1 LVRGTVGTWAHRCCP
16 DPRDDHRR
24 DVRTIT
30 LVSGAVLV
38 PACSPA
44 KTNTPRRPRYRQ
56 MSFAIHSVGN
66 RRPMAVAS
74 RSINTVFAVAGVECI
89 ACRDVAILA
98 DGNAFTCRCGQSRAW
113 CSGDEVELLGP
124 CFAWMR
130 SAHGAIRRRPVQPLL

>member
-1 LVRGTVGTWAHRCCP
+1 M
-16 DPRDDHRR
+16 
-24 DVRTIT
+24 T
-30 LVSGAVLV
+30 LVLGAVQV
-38 PACSPA
+38 PACSPG
-44 KTNTPRRPRYRQ
+44 KTSRPSDHPASARF
-56 MSFAIHSVGN
+56 SFAIHSVGN

-74 RSINTVFAVAGVECI
+74 PSITSVFAVAGVECI

-98 DGNAFTCRCGQSRAW
+98 DGNAFSCRCGQSRAW